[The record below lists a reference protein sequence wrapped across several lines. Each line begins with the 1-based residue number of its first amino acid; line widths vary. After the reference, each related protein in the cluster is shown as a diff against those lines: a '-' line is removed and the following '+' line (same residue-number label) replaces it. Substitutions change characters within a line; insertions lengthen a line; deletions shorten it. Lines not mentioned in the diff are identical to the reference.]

1 MEWRGESLENSH
13 RGESKYKTRPKPGAI
28 YNAPIKF
35 DDVALSGVRLGRRL
49 KGARFPPASS
59 RLGHALVH
67 LSVDLRSEPRIDRL
81 APASSS
87 APDRTIG
94 LRVGSE

>member
-1 MEWRGESLENSH
+1 ML
-13 RGESKYKTRPKPGAI
+13 PA
-28 YNAPIKF
+28 
-35 DDVALSGVRLGRRL
+35 VVLSGVRLGRRL

-67 LSVDLRSEPRIDRL
+67 CIVDLRSERWIDRL